1 MSTFGYR
8 SQADDAFEMDLN
20 VPKSG
25 TMDIKTKS
33 ELADYAANLRQEWEE
48 EKAKLKRKWNA
59 KTKQI
64 GTDHMMVKRLSK
76 TSKTLIGKK
85 KNPTYLPYFF

>member
-48 EKAKLKRKWNA
+48 EKAKLKWK
-59 KTKQI
+59 
-64 GTDHMMVKRLSK
+64 
-76 TSKTLIGKK
+76 
-85 KNPTYLPYFF
+85 